1 MSEIL
6 TGDNCVKFDAEGKA
20 PKVTACWACALDL
33 CSNHPQM
40 PRMALAKDNLML
52 REPCVFHDGSGN
64 PLSDATLLLLALARA
79 VVVKEVPEPLRQVPA
94 AEQQQ
99 VFKGNTIA
107 LSQADCRVLATV
119 IPMGSQMGTNREHDF
134 VTPPTRKKRTHT
146 HTIHVWYSYLHLLVV
161 YGQCRQNLPIPWMRH
176 WDMIV

>member
-1 MSEIL
+1 
-6 TGDNCVKFDAEGKA
+6 
-20 PKVTACWACALDL
+20 
-33 CSNHPQM
+33 
-40 PRMALAKDNLML
+40 MALAKDNLML

-99 VFKGNTIA
+99 VLKGNTIA

-134 VTPPTRKKRTHT
+134 VTPPHPKKKDTYPYH
-146 HTIHVWYSYLHLLVV
+146 SCLV
-161 YGQCRQNLPIPWMRH
+161 
-176 WDMIV
+176 